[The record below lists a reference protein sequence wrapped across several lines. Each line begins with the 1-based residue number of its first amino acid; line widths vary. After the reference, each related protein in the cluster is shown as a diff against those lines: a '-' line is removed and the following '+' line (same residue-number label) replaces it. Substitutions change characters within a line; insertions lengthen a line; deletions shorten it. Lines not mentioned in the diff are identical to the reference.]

1 MAKPCTKAAAQAGI
15 QPCFC
20 TPVQNFFI
28 CWHTFIGWKDINP
41 SIMNLRRVLHD
52 IYEHHAQSMRNR
64 GHRHSTIPE
73 MKAEIASFERNL
85 LDLEGEVA
93 SVSRELVNEKV
104 ATKDEAFIE
113 SKRIIYKF
121 ICEFKP

>member
-1 MAKPCTKAAAQAGI
+1 
-15 QPCFC
+15 
-20 TPVQNFFI
+20 
-28 CWHTFIGWKDINP
+28 
-41 SIMNLRRVLHD
+41 MNLRRTLHE

-64 GHRHSTIPE
+64 NHRPSGIPQ
-73 MKAEIASFERNL
+73 MKAEINTFERNL

-93 SVSRELVNEKV
+93 TISRELVNEKV

-113 SKRIIYKF
+113 SKRIIYRF